1 MWILILVGFIF
12 GLAAGCFVGI
22 FYQGNKNLEHHEAIL
37 EDKREQMR
45 QQIQTERYQ
54 FNQQMKKEQHQFNQY
69 MTNKEAEFQ
78 AEKKAAYDKFSL
90 QKKKAIQDINDRIQ
104 AAKQSVA
111 IAQQAEKQALKELN
125 ITRETEAVIQRKI
138 NGYGDQYLIP
148 TLQLIDELAEQHS
161 VHHAGEKLKASRA
174 TMRNMIKKG
183 TATDTQN
190 AVSLVLLDFF
200 NTKAEELIGKVKH
213 ENYGKLKQELADV
226 YALAEYH
233 AKQSHFAASITQE
246 YYQIRQDELKW
257 ASVLHTLRA
266 EEREQQRA
274 LREQAKEEER
284 ARKEYEKAIKETAK
298 EEAMLQAAMEKARI
312 AMEKAS
318 QEQKA
323 KYEQQLAELNI
334 KLKEAEE
341 KNQRALSMAQQTRAG
356 HVYLISNIG
365 SFGDNMMKIGMTRRL
380 EPLDRVRE
388 LGDASVPF
396 LFDVHAIIYSE
407 DAPAL
412 EKQLHREFN
421 HVRVNKVNHRKEFF
435 RVSPLELKTK
445 LAELGIQ
452 AQFTLAAEAAEY
464 RETLRIEAM
473 DKGEQD
479 KLLDTLLAH
488 EIEEE

>member
-1 MWILILVGFIF
+1 MFGILILLLTWVGFF
-12 GLAAGCFVGI
+12 WLGTYWQAD
-22 FYQGNKNLEHHEAIL
+22 KN
-37 EDKREQMR
+37 
-45 QQIQTERYQ
+45 
-54 FNQQMKKEQHQFNQY
+54 F
-69 MTNKEAEFQ
+69 
-78 AEKKAAYDKFSL
+78 
-90 QKKKAIQDINDRIQ
+90 
-104 AAKQSVA
+104 KQ
-111 IAQQAEKQALKELN
+111 QQAEIDEQLEKIDSAQVELN
-125 ITRETEAVIQRKI
+125 QKRSQFGRKMKAEQDALQAERTKLGQKIHDAKQQLQQERNQVIQQIKEARAKAQQELQQANLQLNTTQEACLVMQRKLD
-138 NGYGDQYLIP
+138 GYGDQYLIP
-148 TLQLIDELAEQHS
+148 SLQLMDEIAEQYSIHR
-161 VHHAGEKLKASRA
+161 AGEKLKTCRSS
-174 TMRNMIKKG
+174 MREMIKQG
-183 TATDTQN
+183 QATDNTN
-190 AVSLVLLDFF
+190 SISKILLDFF
-200 NTKAEELIGKVKH
+200 NTKAEELINKVKH
-213 ENYGKLKQELADV
+213 ENYGKLKQELADI
-226 YALAEYH
+226 YALTEYH
-233 AKQSHFAASITQE
+233 ASQAHFAARIKKE

-257 ASVLHTLRA
+257 ASILHTLRI

-274 LREQAKEEER
+274 LREQAREDER
-284 ARKEYEKAIKETAK
+284 ARKEYERAIKDAQK
-298 EEAMLQAAMEKARI
+298 EETMLQNVMEKARL

-318 QEQKA
+318 EEQKA

-356 HVYLISNIG
+356 HVYLISNVG
-365 SFGDNMMKIGMTRRL
+365 SFGENMMKIGMTRRL

-435 RVSPLELKTK
+435 RVSPLELKAK
-445 LAELGIQ
+445 LAKLGIQ

-479 KLLDTLLAH
+479 KLLDSLLAQ
-488 EIEEE
+488 ETLEED

>member
-1 MWILILVGFIF
+1 MWLLILVGFVF
-12 GLAAGCFVGI
+12 GVAAGGFLGML
-22 FYQGNKNLEHHEAIL
+22 YQSDKNLEHNKAL
-37 EDKREQMR
+37 LDAQREEMR
-45 QQIQTERYQ
+45 QQIQVER
-54 FNQQMKKEQHQFNQY
+54 HQFNQH
-69 MTNKEAEFQ
+69 MKTKEAEFQ
-78 AEKKAAYDKFSL
+78 AEKKEFQVEKKAAYDKFSA
-90 QKKKAIQDINDRIQ
+90 QKNKAIQDINQRIQ
-104 AAKQSVA
+104 AAKQSVLN
-111 IAQQAEKQALKELN
+111 AQQQAQQALKERD
-125 ITRETEAVIQRKI
+125 ITREVEAVILRKI

-148 TLQLIDELAEQHS
+148 TLQLIDELAEQYSIHN
-161 VHHAGEKLKASRA
+161 AGDKLKASRA
-174 TMRNMIKKG
+174 TMRDMIKKG

-190 AVSLVLLDFF
+190 ATSNILLDFF
-200 NTKAEELIGKVKH
+200 NTKTEELIGKVKH
-213 ENYGKLKQELADV
+213 ENYGKLKQELADI
-226 YALAEYH
+226 YTLAEYH
-233 AKQSHFAASITQE
+233 AKQSHFAASITKE
-246 YYQIRQDELKW
+246 YYQVRQDELKW
-257 ASVLHTLRA
+257 ASVLHTLRT

-274 LREQAKEEER
+274 LREQAREDER
-284 ARKEYEKAIKETAK
+284 ARKEYERAIKDAQK
-298 EEAMLQAAMEKARI
+298 EETMLQNAMEKARL

-318 QEQKA
+318 EEQKV

-365 SFGDNMMKIGMTRRL
+365 SFGENMMKIGMTRRL

-435 RVSPLELKTK
+435 RVSPLELKAK

-479 KLLDTLLAH
+479 KLLDSLLAQ
-488 EIEEE
+488 ETLEED